1 MYIHQSNPN
10 HSKQEGTH
18 ALILVQLPYATC
30 FPRSIITNDLFGW
43 DDWMGERRS
52 LLLCISTAIGPT
64 NMDRESKAS
73 MSVAEAKSRP
83 PPFSRRKKANARF
96 FIPNRRQCS
105 IAKHTRS
112 PQATTSKRNADP
124 AFLLFPWVFIFLF
137 SFKKERRIRG
147 MVGRRWMIDR

>member
-96 FIPNRRQCS
+96 FLSQP
-105 IAKHTRS
+105 S
-112 PQATTSKRNADP
+112 PMQHRETHKVPTGNDSKRNADP
-124 AFLLFPWVFIFLF
+124 AFPFIPLVFYF
-137 SFKKERRIRG
+137 
-147 MVGRRWMIDR
+147 

>member
-112 PQATTSKRNADP
+112 PQATTQSETLIP
-124 AFLLFPWVFIFLF
+124 P
-137 SFKKERRIRG
+137 SFYSLG
-147 MVGRRWMIDR
+147 FYFYFYFFF